1 METAEPKIDLA
12 GTCWHISTERQA
24 ICQEMIELEKAFKY
38 CNRDEQPGRWFRL
51 QEDLGDVYRRMMKY
65 YRKG

>member
-1 METAEPKIDLA
+1 MGTAEPKIDLA
-12 GTCWHISTERQA
+12 GTCRHFSTERQV
-24 ICQEMIELEKAFKY
+24 IYQEMIELEKAFKY